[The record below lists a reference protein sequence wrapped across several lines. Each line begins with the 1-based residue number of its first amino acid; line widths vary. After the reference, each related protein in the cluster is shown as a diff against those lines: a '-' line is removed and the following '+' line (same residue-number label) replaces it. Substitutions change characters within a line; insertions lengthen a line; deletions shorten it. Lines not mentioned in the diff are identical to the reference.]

1 MRVDSH
7 VYTNY
12 FVPPNYDS
20 MVGKIIVHGDTREQ
34 AMARMR
40 TALLETVVEGIQT
53 NIPLHRELMVDAKFM
68 AGGTNIHYL
77 EEWMAQHRR

>member
-1 MRVDSH
+1 M
-7 VYTNY
+7 YTNY

-40 TALLETVVEGIQT
+40 TALAETVVEGINT
-53 NIPLHRELMVDAKFM
+53 NIALHRELMVDAKFM
-68 AGGTNIHYL
+68 SGGTNIHYL
-77 EEWMAQHRR
+77 EQWLDQRKR

>member
-1 MRVDSH
+1 MDSH

-20 MVGKIIVHGDTREQ
+20 MIGKIITHGDTREQ
-34 AMARMR
+34 AIARMR
-40 TALLETVVEGIQT
+40 TALAETLVEGINT
-53 NIPLHRELMVDAKFM
+53 NIALHRDLMVDAKFM

-77 EEWMAQHRR
+77 EEWLLQHKR

>member
-20 MVGKIIVHGDTREQ
+20 MIGKIICHGDTRDQ
-34 AMARMR
+34 AIARMQ
-40 TALLETVVEGIQT
+40 TALAETVVEGIHT
-53 NIPLHRELMVDAKFM
+53 NMPLHRELMVDAKFK

-77 EEWMAQHRR
+77 EEWLRHHKR